1 LFTDKKL
8 LQKWSH
14 EENLKFLLVW
24 RQLNEEIQRP
34 SSSKSEV
41 YFNFQNIL
49 QDMGVDRSVD
59 QIKKKI
65 SNFKEGLNF

>member
-1 LFTDKKL
+1 MFTDKKL